1 MGIHID
7 SSHLHV
13 SDKTLDYLSAQL
25 KLKDK
30 AGELAARESKSE
42 LKNTLETR
50 VLKENITDNRI
61 NNLRLADSAKMGIVA
76 LSFYEND
83 VVTKEI
89 LASTNP
95 DTYNEPA
102 THRIGTSMKEGWDV
116 FIDLIAMLMKA
127 WVLLPLG
134 LLAWVIV
141 KRFNKNKTIVNIKTN
156 AE

>member
-1 MGIHID
+1 M
-7 SSHLHV
+7 
-13 SDKTLDYLSAQL
+13 
-25 KLKDK
+25 
-30 AGELAARESKSE
+30 
-42 LKNTLETR
+42 
-50 VLKENITDNRI
+50 
-61 NNLRLADSAKMGIVA
+61 ADSAKMRIVA